1 MQKEYD
7 LTKLKV
13 KRRGLLANY
22 KTGDRKMISYEQDF
36 YSWTQ
41 EQAKLLR
48 SGQLDCL
55 DIPNLIE
62 EIETMGRSEKRELES
77 RLTVLL
83 LHLLKWKYQ
92 EIRRSRSWQL
102 SIDEQRI
109 KFEETLEENPGLK
122 PKLDELLK
130 RAYRLAVIQAS
141 RETNLSKNIFPEQCP
156 WELNQLIKEDYYPD

>member
-1 MQKEYD
+1 MS
-7 LTKLKV
+7 
-13 KRRGLLANY
+13 
-22 KTGDRKMISYEQDF
+22 SYEQDF

-41 EQAKLLR
+41 EQASLLR
-48 SGQLDCL
+48 NGQLNSL

-62 EIETMGRSEKRELES
+62 ELETMGRSEKRELES

-83 LHLLKWKYQ
+83 LHLLKWQYQ

-109 KFEETLEENPGLK
+109 KFEETLEDNAGFK
-122 PKLDELLK
+122 PKLDEILR

-141 RETNLSKNIFPEQCP
+141 RETNISKSIFPENCP